1 MSTWIHRC
9 ELSIQNEVT
18 QTIPLNSMKE
28 TWIQF
33 RKKNDNKRKQMT
45 RIKNEKQSKGV
56 VDERIKSSS
65 DIKEHK
71 IRNPHIQNCC

>member
-1 MSTWIHRC
+1 
-9 ELSIQNEVT
+9 
-18 QTIPLNSMKE
+18 MKE